1 MRCCRLYLLPTQIS
15 RSTSCRPTSGLSR
28 ITSAT
33 SDVLANFSRL
43 STSTSLVKS
52 FFTLVEVF
60 SQPKLKPT
68 KIRSAKISK
77 YRDARRRARSLG
89 SWVLLKSIAV
99 AWVWIA
105 GRPLG
110 SQPRSNAWTAL
121 RHPFVLPYAAKA
133 KVRSNVSLQL
143 TENIVLSTSVQV
155 TCLCNS
161 LRVSGGISPCNPRP
175 VDNRRFLSK
184 TCRKYDRLESSPLWK
199 QMKFRSLP
207 IR

>member
-15 RSTSCRPTSGLSR
+15 RSTSCRPTCGLSR

-52 FFTLVEVF
+52 FLALVEVF

-77 YRDARRRARSLG
+77 YRDARRPARSLG

-121 RHPFVLPYAAKA
+121 RHPFGSALYCQGQGEKQCFLATHSEYLAFHFGA
-133 KVRSNVSLQL
+133 SHLSLQL
-143 TENIVLSTSVQV
+143 SEGIRGYLSVQPPALLI
-155 TCLCNS
+155 TGDSCQKHA
-161 LRVSGGISPCNPRP
+161 RNP
-175 VDNRRFLSK
+175 
-184 TCRKYDRLESSPLWK
+184 TG
-199 QMKFRSLP
+199 
-207 IR
+207 